1 MKENIGQFS
10 RKIARSFL
18 VYLGTVTVSLPV
30 LAACLLLTLSSAFW
44 LYDALQEETFRYVSR
59 RVLLL
64 LSMPGCLATLVFNG
78 FVIYR
83 VNRYL
88 EERFK

>member
-1 MKENIGQFS
+1 MKEKITELS
-10 RKIARSFL
+10 RNTARSFL

-64 LSMPGCLATLVFNG
+64 LSMPGCLVTLVLNG
-78 FVIYR
+78 FFIYR

>member
-1 MKENIGQFS
+1 MKEKISELS
-10 RKIARSFL
+10 RKTARSFL

-44 LYDALQEETFRYVSR
+44 LYDALQEEAFRYVSR

-78 FVIYR
+78 FFIYR

>member
-1 MKENIGQFS
+1 MKEKITELS
-10 RKIARSFL
+10 RNTARSLL
-18 VYLGTVTVSLPV
+18 VYLGTVAVSLPV

-64 LSMPGCLATLVFNG
+64 LSIPGCLATLVFSG
-78 FVIYR
+78 FVIHR